1 MYDYA
6 AGGAL
11 VVHHLDPYLVGP
23 HSLGAAQRVVSTVS
37 PAWSQTASPYGPLF
51 LLVAAAV
58 ARVAGQHD
66 IVAVTLLRVVALGA
80 LVATIVVL
88 SRLAATL
95 GRPPAPAVW
104 LVAANPLV
112 ITAYVGGAHNDVFM
126 MALLSGGLL
135 LHAHGRALSALLLI
149 VAAAEVKVV
158 ALAGLA
164 VLLADMWLRGDGS
177 TRPRVLRD
185 AALSCAMFVVATSL
199 LGLPLGHGLL
209 GGWGWLSALSVPG
222 RVITAVT
229 PLDSL
234 WDLVRGVTPYHL
246 VRGRHVLQPGP
257 DQLLLKY
264 LRVAALEATASVV
277 VVAAAS
283 VRRIGPIRASGLA
296 LFSVVLLGVVV
307 WPWYLVVVW
316 PWYLLWPVV
325 LLAVAGRRR
334 AERLAVARSLPS
346 VCCCCSSTALAG
358 RRYGEAPGTG
368 LEPGQPRWS
377 RSWWLPAWRCSS
389 SGGPMAQPS
398 HGG

>member
-1 MYDYA
+1 VTAEPARPSPPAGLRPRRVSVLAVAVVSLGFAGSVLLGLVGNSGAPHKQNVYWPWLPPLAEPRIGAAAALGVARAGLLALALAWIGLGLLVRGRTVGTRLVVVAAALWAVPLLMSAPLFSDDVYDYA

-112 ITAYVGGAHNDVFM
+112 ITAYVGGAHNDVLM
-126 MALLSGGLL
+126 MALLCGGLL
-135 LHAHGRALSALLLI
+135 LHAHGRALSALLLV

-158 ALAGLA
+158 ALAVLA
-164 VLLADMWLRGDGS
+164 MLLADMRLRADGS

-185 AALSCAMFVVATSL
+185 AALSCTMFVVGTSL

-209 GGWGWLSALSVPG
+209 GGWGWQGPVIANLCPALVP
-222 RVITAVT
+222 RRYPVEKI
-229 PLDSL
+229 
-234 WDLVRGVTPYHL
+234 Y
-246 VRGRHVLQPGP
+246 RH
-257 DQLLLKY
+257 
-264 LRVAALEATASVV
+264 
-277 VVAAAS
+277 AAAT
-283 VRRIGPIRASGLA
+283 R
-296 LFSVVLLGVVV
+296 
-307 WPWYLVVVW
+307 
-316 PWYLLWPVV
+316 
-325 LLAVAGRRR
+325 
-334 AERLAVARSLPS
+334 
-346 VCCCCSSTALAG
+346 
-358 RRYGEAPGTG
+358 
-368 LEPGQPRWS
+368 
-377 RSWWLPAWRCSS
+377 
-389 SGGPMAQPS
+389 
-398 HGG
+398 